1 MSGDLWSPWHPEVAM
16 NQPASTTRSTAS
28 ASASSSA
35 RKGVLRAHG
44 KTALIVAAALAIGIG
59 GAAAVIR
66 SPPRPFLPMASVE
79 VVQVQPRPNVVGS
92 VRDMRV
98 MTTAEQQVE
107 RVMDIKSKQSKL
119 FGLVNAEDAL
129 LLVASGSVSAGVDLG
144 DLQESDVNVDWDK
157 RSVRMKLPPAKVLSS
172 RIDNERTYVHSR
184 KTDVLASRAEA
195 LEGEARSKAEAEIV
209 QAARDAGLL
218 TRASK
223 NAARTLEALLRGLG
237 FRQVEV
243 IVTDS

>member
-1 MSGDLWSPWHPEVAM
+1 M
-16 NQPASTTRSTAS
+16 NQPASTTRSPAS
-28 ASASSSA
+28 ASANA
-35 RKGVLRAHG
+35 RGKRLVRAHG
-44 KTALIVAAALAIGIG
+44 KTALIVAAALAVGIG
-59 GAAAVIR
+59 GAATVIR

-144 DLQESDVNVDWDK
+144 ELQESDVNVDWDK

-237 FRQVEV
+237 FQRVEV